1 MKESAL
7 TGIGIDIIK
16 IERMR
21 ILAKDPNALDK
32 IFTPA
37 EIKYCAK
44 MAMPAEHFAA
54 RFAAKEAVIKA
65 ATSVGRNLKFKDIE
79 ILNSK
84 NGNPVAIVKS
94 KKFHSNFSLTIS
106 MSHEEEFAIA
116 AAFVVCTTFSQN
128 LK

>member
-1 MKESAL
+1 M
-7 TGIGIDIIK
+7 GIGIDIIK

-21 ILAKDPNALDK
+21 MLSKDPNALSK
-32 IFTPA
+32 IFTPD

-44 MAMPAEHFAA
+44 MAVPDEHLAA

-65 ATSVGRNLKFKDIE
+65 ATSVGKNLKFTDIE

-84 NGNPVAIVKS
+84 NGNPIAVVKS
-94 KKFHSNFSLTIS
+94 KKFHSNFHVTIS
-106 MSHEEEFAIA
+106 LSHEKEFAIA
-116 AAFVVCTTFSQN
+116 AAYVVCKAFPQN